1 MMLMELLLKWT
12 IERTDDPVLLI
23 LEIVNM
29 CWQYFRTNQLDK
41 IQYLCP
47 PIIFYAPKNL
57 FQ

>member
-1 MMLMELLLKWT
+1 MLMELLLKWT
-12 IERTDDPVLLI
+12 TEGTDVPVLLA

-29 CWQYFRTNQLDK
+29 CWQYFWTNQLDK

-47 PIIFYAPKNL
+47 PIIFYTPKYL